1 MKFYA
6 EIAKQLRD
14 LRNPESTSNAKNI
27 AFEDKVCE
35 IMRKELKI
43 TAKTYE
49 EACEDRKTK
58 AVIDE
63 TDGAHEIDLND
74 MFGDLMDGMT
84 NKEAV

>member
-1 MKFYA
+1 MKYYA
-6 EIAKQLRD
+6 DIAKQLRD
-14 LRNPESTSNAKNI
+14 LRDTKSASNAKNI
-27 AFEDKVCE
+27 EFEDKVCE

-43 TAKTYE
+43 TATTYE
-49 EACEDRKTK
+49 EACEERKTK